1 MNLLT
6 HQTCLVHIANGT
18 LKAQKRLTGI
28 SLRYA
33 QWLHCLAYIFST
45 DDGIGVAAILMQN
58 PALEEVVDEAWK
70 EYQNAY

>member
-1 MNLLT
+1 MNLLAN
-6 HQTCLVHIANGT
+6 QTRIVHVANGT

-45 DDGIGVAAILMQN
+45 DDGRGVAAILNQN
-58 PALEEVVDEAWK
+58 PALEEVVEAAWE
-70 EYQNAY
+70 EYRNS

>member
-6 HQTCLVHIANGT
+6 QQTRLVHVANGT

-28 SLRYA
+28 SMRYA

-45 DDGIGVAAILMQN
+45 ENGRGVVAILDKT
-58 PALEEVVDEAWK
+58 PDLDAVVESAWE
-70 EYQNAY
+70 EYQQD

>member
-6 HQTCLVHIANGT
+6 HQTRLVHVANGT

-45 DDGIGVAAILMQN
+45 NDGRGVAAILNQN
-58 PALEEVVDEAWK
+58 HDLAVVVEEAWE
-70 EYQNAY
+70 EYRQA

>member
-1 MNLLT
+1 MNLLAN
-6 HQTCLVHIANGT
+6 QTRLVSIANGT

-45 DDGIGVAAILMQN
+45 ENGRGVAAILNQN
-58 PALEEVVDEAWK
+58 PTLEEVVEAAWE
-70 EYQNAY
+70 EYRNA

>member
-6 HQTCLVHIANGT
+6 HQTRLVHVANGT

-45 DDGIGVAAILMQN
+45 NDGRGVAAILNQN
-58 PALEEVVDEAWK
+58 HDLEAVVEEAWE
-70 EYQNAY
+70 EYRQA

>member
-1 MNLLT
+1 MNLLA
-6 HQTCLVHIANGT
+6 HQTHLVHVANGT

-45 DDGIGVAAILMQN
+45 ENGRGVAAILNQN
-58 PALEEVVDEAWK
+58 PTLEEVVEAAWE
-70 EYQNAY
+70 EYRNA

>member
-1 MNLLT
+1 MNLLAN
-6 HQTCLVHIANGT
+6 QARLVHVANGT

-45 DDGIGVAAILMQN
+45 DDGRGVVAILDQN
-58 PALEEVVDEAWK
+58 PALDAVVEEAWE
-70 EYQNAY
+70 EYQQD

>member
-6 HQTCLVHIANGT
+6 HLAHLVHVANGT

-28 SLRYA
+28 SLSYA

-45 DDGIGVAAILMQN
+45 DDGRGVAAILNQN
-58 PALEEVVDEAWK
+58 PALEDVVEEAWE
-70 EYQNAY
+70 EYRNA